1 MSYDVVVIGGG
12 GAGLSA
18 ALTLA
23 RTRRSVLVVDD
34 GSPRNACAEGVH
46 GLLTRDG
53 VDPAE
58 FARVGRAEA
67 EAYGARIREGKAE
80 SVSGS
85 REDGFTITLE
95 DGERIDAR
103 RLIVATGLLD
113 ELPDIPGV
121 PDRWGRDVLHCPYCH
136 GWETRDRA
144 IAVIAT
150 APSAWHQAL
159 LLRQWSD
166 DVTLLLNDAFEPT
179 EEQADLLAARD
190 VAIVRGPVRSLCI
203 TENAL
208 SAVLLDDGSAV
219 PCEAAFLGPR
229 VRARSDVLSG
239 IGIETTAH
247 PDGLFEHVPSQ
258 EAGETTV
265 PGIWVAGNVT
275 DITAL
280 VVTAM
285 ADGSRAAIAVNTDL
299 MLEDAHA
306 AAAARCARRQR
317 G

>member
-23 RTRRSVLVVDD
+23 RTRRSVLVIDD
-34 GSPRNACAEGVH
+34 GSPRNAAAEGVH
-46 GLLTRDG
+46 GLLTREG
-53 VDPAE
+53 MEPAE
-58 FARVGRAEA
+58 FARIGRAEA
-67 EAYGARIREGKAE
+67 ETYGARFHEGRAD

-85 REDGFTITLE
+85 REDGFSVALN
-95 DGERIDAR
+95 DGERVDAR

-121 PDRWGRDVLHCPYCH
+121 AERWGRDVLHCPYCH
-136 GWETRDRA
+136 GWEA
-144 IAVIAT
+144 QGGALAVIAT
-150 APSAWHQAL
+150 APAAWHQAL

-179 EEQADLLAARD
+179 EEQAELLSARD
-190 VAIVRGPVRSLCI
+190 VAVVHGRVESLR
-203 TENAL
+203 TTDDAL
-208 SAVLLDDGSAV
+208 DAVLLDGGTVVD
-219 PCEAAFLGPR
+219 CDAAFLGPR

-239 IGIETTAH
+239 IGIETSAH
-247 PDGLFEHVPSQ
+247 PDGLFEHVTSE
-258 EAGETTV
+258 EAGETAV

-285 ADGSRAAIAVNTDL
+285 ADGCRAAIAVNTDL
-299 MLEDAHA
+299 MLEDAHS
-306 AAAARCARRQR
+306 AAAARSAHK
-317 G
+317 

>member
-23 RTRRSVLVVDD
+23 RTRRSVLVVDE
-34 GSPRNACAEGVH
+34 GSPRNAAAKGVH
-46 GLLTRDG
+46 GLLTREG
-53 VDPAE
+53 MGPAE
-58 FARVGRAEA
+58 FTRVGRAEA
-67 EAYGARIREGKAE
+67 ESYGARIRAARAE

-85 REDGFTITLE
+85 REEGFSVTLD
-95 DGERIDAR
+95 DGERIGAR

-113 ELPDIPGV
+113 ELPEIPGV
-121 PDRWGRDVLHCPYCH
+121 EERWGRDVLHCPYCH
-136 GWETRDRA
+136 GWEARDGA
-144 IAVIAT
+144 LVVIAT
-150 APSAWHQAL
+150 APAAWHQAL

-179 EEQADLLAARD
+179 DEQAVLLAARD
-190 VAIVRGPVRSLCI
+190 VTVVRGRVQSLRI
-203 TENAL
+203 SNDAL
-208 SAVLLDDGSAV
+208 TAVLLEGGAAV
-219 PCEAAFLGPR
+219 PCDAVFLGPR
-229 VRARSDVLSG
+229 VRARSEVLSG
-239 IGIETTAH
+239 IGIETSAH
-247 PDGLFEHVPSQ
+247 PDGLFEHVSSQ
-258 EAGETTV
+258 EAGETAV

-285 ADGSRAAIAVNTDL
+285 ADGCRAAVAVNTDL

-306 AAAARCARRQR
+306 AAAARSARE
-317 G
+317 